1 MENLGILGST
11 VEGREAHG
19 VGTVGICVP
28 SPHHASA
35 SCHTQSKCFS
45 QCTICRPPPIP
56 IFKRPYRTYGALVC
70 SVFAIKLLET
80 GSLREDAG
88 DGKWEWPFGKTIWW
102 FLRKLKRELPQV
114 PASPLVSIY
123 IRDTTAGTKQMFTPQ
138 PPPPCSE
145 SHLREPPKLPDS
157 SRCGKTKR
165 DRSIQWNITQP

>member
-1 MENLGILGST
+1 MEAQSRVGRLTGSELLGS
-11 VEGREAHG
+11 A
-19 VGTVGICVP
+19 
-28 SPHHASA
+28 SPAPTMLLPLVTRKANVFLSVLFVA
-35 SCHTQSKCFS
+35 
-45 QCTICRPPPIP
+45 PPPIP

-138 PPPPCSE
+138 PPP
-145 SHLREPPKLPDS
+145 HVQRV
-157 SRCGKTKR
+157 
-165 DRSIQWNITQP
+165 I